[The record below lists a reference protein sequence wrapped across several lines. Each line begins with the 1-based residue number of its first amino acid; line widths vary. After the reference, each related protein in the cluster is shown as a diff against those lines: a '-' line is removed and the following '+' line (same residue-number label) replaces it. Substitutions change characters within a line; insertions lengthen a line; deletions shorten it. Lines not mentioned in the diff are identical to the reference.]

1 MSNGKN
7 LKTYSTEIAN
17 IDDAARQ
24 DASFDKSLKY
34 KKGDYLID
42 DSIPVAHGTKFL
54 THPEAWTK
62 VWSKFDKDDESG
74 NWKLLEKKHYRVA
87 RGEKAPEREDLDEW
101 PDQTNWPKDDDG
113 EPTDPWVLFYLI
125 PFEILDSGELI
136 IFQTRSGGGRRAVA
150 DLAKEWTRHAIKNG
164 GGQPIV
170 ALGETTFPSKKYG
183 KVRRPLFTVVDWDDA
198 AVSNA
203 SPVNDVPPDE
213 ELPAAD
219 DGDFDDRVPF

>member
-7 LKTYSTEIAN
+7 LQTFNTEIAN

-42 DSIPVAHGTKFL
+42 DSIPVAQGTRYL
-54 THPEAWTK
+54 AHPEAWLKT
-62 VWSKFDKDDESG
+62 WLKFGKDPNGE
-74 NWKLLEKKHYRVA
+74 WELLAKHVYRVA
-87 RGEKAPEREDLDEW
+87 RGEKAPEREDLDDW
-101 PDQTNWPKDDDG
+101 PEKTNWPKDDDG

-125 PFEILDSGELI
+125 PFATLDSGELI

-213 ELPAAD
+213 ELLAAD